1 MTWLKKLFSRHR
13 RYDDLAVS
21 IQEHL
26 DERTE
31 ELMEDGLSREDAMR
45 KARREFG
52 NLALIQERSREAWQ
66 WPTVESIWADLKFAL
81 YQLRKSPGFAM
92 TAILTL
98 ALGVGATT
106 AIFSVVKAVL
116 LSSLPYKDPERIV
129 AVWTANTTRDNK
141 PHPSTAADFA
151 IWKQRGAVFEDLA
164 PSYDDEHT
172 LTGQGAPQL
181 LIGYAV
187 SSNYLRILG
196 VEPQLGRL
204 YTDQE
209 DRPGGPHVA
218 LLSDHLWHATFHAD
232 PNIVGKVITLDGFP
246 YTVLGVMPRTFDYP
260 TTVEVW
266 TPSAMAPSAFDDYNH
281 TYVRILGRLKVGV
294 TLEQAQKALNALE
307 AQIAASH
314 PDTDTGNRVVLVP
327 LREQLVGDIREPL
340 LLLMAAVGLVLLIAC
355 ANTAGLALARDAE
368 RQKEI
373 AVRLALGATRLRL
386 LRQFVTESLLLAAI
400 GGAIGMPLAFAGT
413 HFLLTLFP
421 NDVANLHIPKVTA
434 IPMDRGVFL
443 FAFAITLL
451 TAVLFGVVPVLK
463 AMRTNADT
471 SMNGT
476 TLGNTRGSTAT
487 RHSNRSRNVVVVSEI
502 ALSLILL
509 TAAGLVVA
517 SFARVVNA
525 DLGFQPDHL
534 LSLEIF
540 LPSNRYPPTDQAKRR
555 VLVDDVVGRL
565 NALPGVTSAGAT
577 NFLPLSGFWG
587 TSSFLLRGQA
597 PPKQGQ
603 APEADDRI
611 ITPDYLRTMGI
622 PLLRGRYFTHDDR
635 TGDQQVAIINQTMAT
650 RFFKGKDPI
659 GEELNLNPADK
670 GAADKPDWWRIVG
683 VVGDVK
689 AFGQDQPTHADIY
702 RPFDQQPFPLVAFT
716 IRTGTDPAS
725 MIKTAEQALWS
736 VDPDLPVFKAAP
748 MNLLANQS
756 LAVRRASSM
765 LVSAFAVLALL
776 LACIGIYGVMA
787 YAVTQRTQE
796 IGVRMALGARRGDVL
811 RIILGSGLRLTLAGV
826 AIGLIGAFLSAHLLT
841 SLLFEVSAANPLA
854 FSLSAALLIAVT
866 VIAAYLPARRAASI
880 DPVRALRAE

>member
-1 MTWLKKLFSRHR
+1 MQWLTRLFSRHR

-26 DERTE
+26 EERTE
-31 ELMEDGLSREDAMR
+31 ELMEDGLSREEAVR

-52 NLALIQERSREAWQ
+52 NVTVISERSREAWQ
-66 WPTVESIWADLKFAL
+66 WPRLESIWADVRFAL
-81 YQLRKSPGFAM
+81 HQLRKSPGFAT

-116 LSSLPYKDPERIV
+116 LAPLPYKDAGRIV
-129 AVWTANTTRDNK
+129 AVWTANAARGDHG
-141 PHPSTAADFA
+141 HPSTAADFA
-151 IWKQRGAVFEDLA
+151 IWKQRGGVFEDLA

-187 SSNYLRILG
+187 SANYLRILG

-209 DRPGGPHVA
+209 DSPKGPHVA
-218 LLSDHLWHATFHAD
+218 LLSDHLWRTTFHSD
-232 PNIVGKVITLDGFP
+232 PGIVGKAITLDGSP
-246 YTVLGVMPRTFDYP
+246 YSVLGVMPRSFDYP
-260 TTVEVW
+260 TTVQIW
-266 TPSAMAPSAFDDYNH
+266 TPTALAPSAFDDYSH
-281 TYVRILGRLKVGV
+281 SYVRILGRLKPGITVA
-294 TLEQAQKALNALE
+294 QAQTRLNALE
-307 AQIAASH
+307 AEIAAQH

-327 LREQLVGDIREPL
+327 LREQLVGDIRKPL

-386 LRQFVTESLLLAAI
+386 LRQFVTESLVLAGI
-400 GGAIGMPLAFAGT
+400 GGAVGMPLAFAGT
-413 HFLLTLFP
+413 HFLVRLFP
-421 NDVANLHIPKVTA
+421 NDVANLGIPKITQ
-434 IPMDRGVFL
+434 IPIDRGVFA
-443 FAFAITLL
+443 FAFGITLL
-451 TAVLFGVVPVLK
+451 TAVLFGIAPVVK
-463 AMRTNADT
+463 AMRTHADT
-471 SMNGT
+471 AMNDT
-476 TLGNTRGSTAT
+476 TRGSTAS
-487 RHSNRSRNVVVVSEI
+487 RRANRSRNAIVISEV

-517 SFARVVNA
+517 SFQRVVHA

-534 LSLEIF
+534 LSLEVL
-540 LPSNRYPPTDQAKRR
+540 LPTDRYPRADQAKMR
-555 VLVDDVVGRL
+555 VFVDQVVKRL
-565 NALPGVTSAGAT
+565 NALPGVRSAGAT

-597 PPKQGQ
+597 PPKEGQ
-603 APEADDRI
+603 APEVDDRV
-611 ITPDYLRTMGI
+611 ITPEYMHTMGI
-622 PLLRGRYFTHDDR
+622 PLLRGRNFSDADR
-635 TGDQQVAIINQTMAT
+635 AGSPQVILINQTMAE
-650 RFFKGKDPI
+650 RFFKGRDPI
-659 GEELNLNPADK
+659 SEELNLNPPAQ

-683 VVGDVK
+683 VTGDVK

-702 RPFDQQPFPLVAFT
+702 RSFDQQPFPIVAFT
-716 IRTGTDPAS
+716 IRTATDPAS

-736 VDPDLPVFKAAP
+736 IDPELAIFKAIP
-748 MNLLANQS
+748 MDRLADQS
-756 LAVRRASSM
+756 LAVRRASSV
-765 LVSAFAVLALL
+765 LVSAFAVLALV

-796 IGVRMALGARRGDVL
+796 IGVRMALGAQRGDVL
-811 RIILGSGLRLTLAGV
+811 RLILGLGLRLTIVGVLIGLAGSFV
-826 AIGLIGAFLSAHLLT
+826 SARLLG

-854 FSLSAALLIAVT
+854 FSLPAALLVAVT
-866 VIAAYLPARRAASI
+866 VLAAYLPARRAASI
-880 DPVRALRAE
+880 DPMRALRAE

>member
-1 MTWLKKLFSRHR
+1 MQWLTHLFSRHR

-26 DERTE
+26 EERTE
-31 ELMEDGLSREDAMR
+31 ELMEDGLSREEAAR

-52 NLALIQERSREAWQ
+52 NVSLIQERSREAWQ
-66 WPTVESIWADLKFAL
+66 WPRLESIWADVRFAL
-81 YQLRKSPGFAM
+81 HQLRKSPGFAT

-116 LSSLPYKDPERIV
+116 LAPLPYKDAGRIV
-129 AVWTANTTRDNK
+129 AVWTANAARGDHG
-141 PHPSTAADFA
+141 HPSTAADFA
-151 IWKQRGAVFEDLA
+151 IWKQRGGVFEDLA

-187 SSNYLRILG
+187 AANYLRILG

-209 DRPGGPHVA
+209 DSPNGPHVA
-218 LLSDHLWHATFHAD
+218 LLSDHLWRTTFHSD
-232 PNIVGKVITLDGFP
+232 PGIVGKAITLDGSP
-246 YTVLGVMPRTFDYP
+246 YSVLGVMPRSFDYP
-260 TTVEVW
+260 TTVEIW
-266 TPSAMAPSAFDDYNH
+266 TPTALAPSAFDDYSH
-281 TYVRILGRLKVGV
+281 SYVRILGRLKPGI
-294 TLEQAQKALNALE
+294 TLAEAQKTLNTLE
-307 AQIAASH
+307 AQIAARH
-314 PDTDTGNRVVLVP
+314 PDTDSGNRVVLVP
-327 LREQLVGDIREPL
+327 LREQLVGDIRKPL

-373 AVRLALGATRLRL
+373 AVRLALGAARLRL
-386 LRQFVTESLLLAAI
+386 LRQFVTESLVLAAI
-400 GGAIGMPLAFAGT
+400 GGAAGMPLAFAGT
-413 HFLLTLFP
+413 RFLLTLFP
-421 NDVANLHIPKVTA
+421 NDVANLKIPKVTQ

-443 FAFAITLL
+443 FTFATTLL
-451 TAVLFGVVPVLK
+451 TAVLFGIAPVLK
-463 AMRTNADT
+463 AMRTQADT
-471 SMNGT
+471 AMNDS
-476 TLGNTRGSTAT
+476 TRGSTAS
-487 RHSNRSRNVVVVSEI
+487 RRSNRSRNAVVISEV

-517 SFARVVNA
+517 SFQRVIHA

-534 LSLEIF
+534 LSLEVL
-540 LPSNRYPPTDQAKRR
+540 LPTDRYPRADQTKMR
-555 VLVDDVVGRL
+555 VFVDEVVKRL
-565 NALPGVTSAGAT
+565 NALPGVRSAGAT

-597 PPKQGQ
+597 PPKEGQ
-603 APEADDRI
+603 APEADDRV
-611 ITPDYLRTMGI
+611 ITPEYLHTMGI
-622 PLLRGRYFTHDDR
+622 PLLRGRNFSDPDR
-635 TGDQQVAIINQTMAT
+635 AGSPQVILINQTMAD
-650 RFFKGKDPI
+650 RFFKGRDPI
-659 GEELNLNPADK
+659 GEELNLNPPAQ

-683 VVGDVK
+683 VTGDVK

-702 RPFDQQPFPLVAFT
+702 RSFDQQPFPIVAFT
-716 IRTGTDPAS
+716 IRSATDPAS

-736 VDPDLPVFKAAP
+736 VDPELAVFKAIP
-748 MNLLANQS
+748 MDRLADQS
-756 LAVRRASSM
+756 LAVRRASSV
-765 LVSAFAVLALL
+765 LVSAFAVLALV

-796 IGVRMALGARRGDVL
+796 IGVRMALGAQRGDVL
-811 RIILGSGLRLTLAGV
+811 RLILGLGLRLTIVGVLIGLAG
-826 AIGLIGAFLSAHLLT
+826 AFVSTRLMG

-854 FSLSAALLIAVT
+854 FSLPAALLVAVT
-866 VIAAYLPARRAASI
+866 VLAAYLPARRAASI
-880 DPVRALRAE
+880 DPMRALRAE

>member
-1 MTWLKKLFSRHR
+1 MQWLTRLFSRHR

-26 DERTE
+26 EERTE
-31 ELMEDGLSREDAMR
+31 ELMEDGLSREEAAR

-52 NLALIQERSREAWQ
+52 NVTVISERSREAWQ
-66 WPTVESIWADLKFAL
+66 WPRLESIWADMRFAL
-81 YQLRKSPGFAM
+81 HQLRKSPGFAT

-116 LSSLPYKDPERIV
+116 LAPLPYKDAGRIV
-129 AVWTANTTRDNK
+129 AVWTANAARGDHG
-141 PHPSTAADFA
+141 HPSTAADFA
-151 IWKQRGAVFEDLA
+151 IWKQRGGVFEDLA

-187 SSNYLRILG
+187 AANYLRILG

-209 DRPGGPHVA
+209 DSPKGPHVA
-218 LLSDHLWHATFHAD
+218 LLSDHLWRTTFHSD
-232 PNIVGKVITLDGFP
+232 PGIVGKAITLDGSQ
-246 YTVLGVMPRTFDYP
+246 YSVLGVMPRSFDYP
-260 TTVEVW
+260 TTVQIW
-266 TPSAMAPSAFDDYNH
+266 TPTALAPSAFDDYSH
-281 TYVRILGRLKVGV
+281 SYVRILGRLKPGITVA
-294 TLEQAQKALNALE
+294 QAQKTLNALE
-307 AQIAASH
+307 AEIAAQH

-327 LREQLVGDIREPL
+327 LREQLVGDIRKPL

-386 LRQFVTESLLLAAI
+386 LRQFVTESLVLAAI
-400 GGAIGMPLAFAGT
+400 GGAAGMPLAFAGT
-413 HFLLTLFP
+413 HFLLRLFP
-421 NDVANLHIPKVTA
+421 NDVANLGIPKVTQ
-434 IPMDRGVFL
+434 IPIDRGVFA
-443 FAFAITLL
+443 FAFGITLL
-451 TAVLFGVVPVLK
+451 TAVLFGIAPVVK
-463 AMRTNADT
+463 AMQTQADT
-471 SMNGT
+471 AMNDS
-476 TLGNTRGSTAT
+476 TRGSTAG
-487 RHSNRSRNVVVVSEI
+487 RRGNRSRNAVVISEV
-502 ALSLILL
+502 ALSLVLL
-509 TAAGLVVA
+509 TAAGLVIA
-517 SFARVVNA
+517 SFQRVIHA

-534 LSLEIF
+534 LSLEVL
-540 LPSNRYPPTDQAKRR
+540 LPTDRYPRADQTKMR
-555 VLVDDVVGRL
+555 VFVDEVVKRL
-565 NALPGVTSAGAT
+565 NALPGVRSAGAT

-603 APEADDRI
+603 APEADDRV
-611 ITPDYLRTMGI
+611 ITPEYPHTMGI
-622 PLLRGRYFTHDDR
+622 PLLRGRNFSDADR
-635 TGDQQVAIINQTMAT
+635 AGSPQVILINQTMAE
-650 RFFKGKDPI
+650 RFFKGRDPI
-659 GEELNLNPADK
+659 GEELNLNPPAQ

-683 VVGDVK
+683 VTGDVK

-702 RPFDQQPFPLVAFT
+702 RSFDQQPFPIIAFT
-716 IRTGTDPAS
+716 IRAATDPAT

-736 VDPDLPVFKAAP
+736 VDPELAVFKAIP
-748 MNLLANQS
+748 MDQLADQS
-756 LAVRRASSM
+756 LAVRRASSV
-765 LVSAFAVLALL
+765 LVSAFAVLALV

-796 IGVRMALGARRGDVL
+796 IGVRMALGAQRGDVL
-811 RIILGSGLRLTLAGV
+811 RLILGLGLRLTIVGVLIGLAG
-826 AIGLIGAFLSAHLLT
+826 AFVSTRLMG

-854 FSLSAALLIAVT
+854 FSLPAALLVAVT
-866 VIAAYLPARRAASI
+866 VLAAYLPARRAASI
-880 DPVRALRAE
+880 DPMRALRAE